1 PAGDE
6 APLTAR
12 LGALAAAEGVYLLA
26 GLAVLPEGPGPW
38 VNQLVA
44 FRPDGGIAWTYQKAR
59 PVPGEPIAAGDGRV
73 RVLDT
78 PYGRLAALIC
88 FDADFPELARQA
100 GRADA
105 DVLLI
110 AANDWPAVAD
120 AHADM
125 ARLRGVETGASIVR
139 ATGHGVSLAADREG
153 RVLARGDDA
162 SAPFLLAEV
171 PLRGGATPYA
181 RAGDVVGWAAA
192 GLLALALLGV
202 AGQGAIGAAR
212 RVAVG
217 AAGRGAVNAT
227 ERGAVGAAGRGTVSA
242 AGRGAVGAAGGAFA
256 QAAPGEARAASRR
269 ASRSS

>member
-1 PAGDE
+1 MWSEGSVAPPASDE
-6 APLTAR
+6 AALTAR
-12 LGALAAAEGVYLLA
+12 LGALAAAEGVYLIA
-26 GLAVLPEGPGPW
+26 GLAVLPERPGPW

-44 FRPDGGIAWTYQKAR
+44 FRPDGGTAWSDQKAR

-88 FDADFPELARQA
+88 FDADFPELGRQA

-110 AANDWPAVAD
+110 AANDWPAIAD

-125 ARLRGVETGASIVR
+125 ARLRGVETGASLVR
-139 ATGHGVSLAADREG
+139 ATGRGVSLAADREG
-153 RVLARGDDA
+153 RVLARGSDA

-202 AGQGAIGAAR
+202 AG
-212 RVAVG
+212 
-217 AAGRGAVNAT
+217 
-227 ERGAVGAAGRGTVSA
+227 RGAVGAAGQALAR
-242 AGRGAVGAAGGAFA
+242 A
-256 QAAPGEARAASRR
+256 QAAPGEARATSRR